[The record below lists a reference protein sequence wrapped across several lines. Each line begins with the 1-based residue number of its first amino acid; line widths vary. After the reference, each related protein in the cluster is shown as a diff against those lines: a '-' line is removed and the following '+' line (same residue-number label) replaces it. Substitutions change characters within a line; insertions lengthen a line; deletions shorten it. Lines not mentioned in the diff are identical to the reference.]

1 MTEEEKNKA
10 IQELTAAG
18 FLVRTIDDEAKFLK
32 NFKESEVEKEI
43 GNRIGQVHQRYD
55 DDLFELTGKKKES
68 GQKTYDFNKQ
78 VIRELKQQSEK
89 VSEYETKVKDLE
101 KKLKDGYGDDQ
112 LKEQLL
118 QAQKELNAVRETY
131 KKDKDSWAGEKSEH
145 ENKIKTFQKETI
157 LNATISAL
165 SLKDDALI
173 PKAAKEALIREK
185 KAQLLAMSDLQDGK
199 LIFKSDKGE
208 ILRNKDNALEPMT
221 ASDLL
226 TSELKDIIEVKPA
239 GRGTGGQG
247 GTPSG
252 QGKLTVQIPA
262 TIKTQHQ
269 LSQFLMEAGL
279 ARGTKEYQEAFNQAG
294 KELPLI

>member
-18 FLVRTIDDEAKFLK
+18 YLVRTIDDEAKFLK

-78 VIRELKQQSEK
+78 VIREMKTQAEK
-89 VSEYETKVKDLE
+89 AAEYETKVKDLE
-101 KKLKDGYGDDQ
+101 KKLKDGSVDEQ

-118 QAQKELNAVRETY
+118 QAQRELNAVKETY
-131 KKDKDSWAGEKSEH
+131 KKDKDSWSVEKSEH
-145 ENKIKTFQKETI
+145 ENKLKSFQKETI
-157 LNATISAL
+157 LNATISSIAF
-165 SLKDDALI
+165 KDDALI

-221 ASDLL
+221 AADLL
-226 TSELKDIIEVKPA
+226 TAELKDIIEVKPA
-239 GRGTGGQG
+239 GKGTGNQG
-247 GTPSG
+247 GTSSG
-252 QGKLTVQIPA
+252 QGKLTVQIPM

-294 KELPLI
+294 KELPLN